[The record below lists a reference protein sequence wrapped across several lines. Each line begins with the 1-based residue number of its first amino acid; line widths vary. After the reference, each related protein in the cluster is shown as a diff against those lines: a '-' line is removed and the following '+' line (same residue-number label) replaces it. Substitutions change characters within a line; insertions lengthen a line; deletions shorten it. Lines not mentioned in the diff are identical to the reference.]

1 MSNPPATMLWRR
13 ERFTISTEGTANMR
27 VHSAE
32 GKSVLEVSSSPP
44 VAAKLGLGSREKKC
58 VWRFNNNS
66 VSVVYQTG
74 AKEMEFFVMNWIFF
88 FEGKK
93 NN

>member
-44 VAAKLGLGSREKKC
+44 VAARLGLESRDKKC
-58 VWRFNNNS
+58 VWKFNNDS
-66 VSVVYQTG
+66 VSVVYQT
-74 AKEMEFFVMNWIFF
+74 EVQ
-88 FEGKK
+88 KK
-93 NN
+93 WSFL

>member
-32 GKSVLEVSSSPP
+32 GKSVLEVSSSSP
-44 VAAKLGLGSREKKC
+44 VAARLGLGSRDKKC
-58 VWRFNNNS
+58 VWKFNNDS
-66 VSVVYQTG
+66 VSVVYQT
-74 AKEMEFFVMNWIFF
+74 EVQ
-88 FEGKK
+88 KK
-93 NN
+93 WSFL

>member
-44 VAAKLGLGSREKKC
+44 VAARLGLGSRDKKC
-58 VWRFNNNS
+58 VWKFNNDS
-66 VSVVYQTG
+66 VSVVYQT
-74 AKEMEFFVMNWIFF
+74 EVQ
-88 FEGKK
+88 KK
-93 NN
+93 LSFL